1 MLRFWP
7 CRRVPAPHVVAA
19 FALILLLAA
28 APGGRAVAAPAGQE
42 EGDAA
47 ASGWATSEHG
57 AVRLIAASPTAG
69 AGSVSLG
76 LQFRMEPGWK
86 IYWRSPGDAGYPP
99 SLDWNGSGNLADT
112 SVSWPAPR
120 RFSVS
125 GLETVGYEDVVV
137 LPIAATPEHPGGPL
151 SLHLAID
158 YLTCSQICVPQQA
171 TLALDLPAGNGAPG
185 PLAATI
191 AEWLQRVPKA
201 AGKGLRIENASVRIG
216 GGSTSVLD
224 LAVRTDHRL
233 TTPDAFVEGPERVSF
248 GRPEI
253 AGPAGPG
260 AVTLRLPIG
269 GETSALAG
277 QPATVTLVDGDDRA
291 AAVEQSV
298 TLRPG
303 TPPVD
308 AAGLIRIIG
317 VALLGGLIL
326 NVMPCVLPVLS
337 LKLLGL
343 VRHGGATR
351 RAVRG
356 SALATAAGI
365 VVSFLL
371 LASVMVGLRAA
382 GVAVGWGIQFQQPAF
397 LAAMAALL
405 ALFACNL
412 WGWFEIPL
420 PSALA
425 EWSVRSADAPGRLGD
440 FATGALATLLAT
452 PCSAPFVGTAV
463 GFALAGSTA
472 ETVAVFAA
480 LGIGM
485 ALPYLAV
492 GAVPA
497 AASLLPRPG
506 RWMLTVKR
514 LLGVLLAGSAA
525 WLLWIL
531 SAQIGLGASAGAA
544 LLVAVAAALI
554 GFGALAGHNRRRH
567 HAAGTL
573 RRRGAPAALA
583 GAVLVA
589 ALAPPPAAAPAAG
602 AADGW
607 TVFDRD
613 AVERLVGEGRTVF
626 VDVTADWCVTC
637 QVNKRLVLD
646 KEPVR
651 ALLARPDT
659 VAMRADWTR
668 PDETIAGYLR
678 SFGRYGIPFNAV
690 YGPGAPGGLPLPE
703 LLTESDVVAALRKA
717 AGAPDR
723 GGATAAAPAVPDTE
737 VVRHGG

>member
-1 MLRFWP
+1 L
-7 CRRVPAPHVVAA
+7 
-19 FALILLLAA
+19 LLLLAA
-28 APGGRAVAAPAGQE
+28 ALGGGAVAASAGRSDVAE
-42 EGDAA
+42 AG
-47 ASGWATSEHG
+47 ASGWAVTEHG
-57 AVRLIAASPTAG
+57 AVRLIAAAPAVGAG
-69 AGSVSLG
+69 SGSVSLG

-99 SLDWNGSGNLADT
+99 NLDWSGSGNLADT
-112 SVSWPAPR
+112 AVSWPAPH

-125 GLETVGYEDVVV
+125 GLETVGYEDAVV
-137 LPIAATPEHPGGPL
+137 LPVAATPERPGAPL
-151 SLHLAID
+151 SLRVAVD

-171 TLALDLPAGNGAPG
+171 TLALDLPAGDGAPG

-191 AEWLQRVPKA
+191 AEWSQRVPKA
-201 AGKGLRIENASVRIG
+201 AASEAGLRIENASVRIG
-216 GGSTSVLD
+216 GSAPVLD
-224 LAVRTDHRL
+224 LAVRTDRKL
-233 TTPDAFVEGPERVSF
+233 SAPDAFVEGPERVSF

-253 AGPAGPG
+253 AGSAGPG
-260 AVTLRLPIG
+260 TVTLRLPII

-277 QPATVTLVDGDDRA
+277 RPATVTLVDGDGHA
-291 AAVEQSV
+291 AFEQAV

-303 TPPVD
+303 APPVD
-308 AAGLIRIIG
+308 AAGLMRIIG
-317 VALLGGLIL
+317 IALLGGLIL

-343 VRHGGATR
+343 VRHSGGASR

-371 LASVMVGLRAA
+371 LASVMVGLRGA

-397 LAAMAALL
+397 LVAMAALL
-405 ALFACNL
+405 TLFACNL

-452 PCSAPFVGTAV
+452 PCSAPFVGTAI

-480 LGIGM
+480 LGVGM

-506 RWMLTVKR
+506 RWMLTVRR

-531 SAQIGLGASAGAA
+531 AAQIGLGAAAGAA

-554 GFGALAGHNRRRH
+554 GLGAVAGYRRRH
-567 HAAGTL
+567 EAAAATL
-573 RRRGAPAALA
+573 RRFGAPAALA

-589 ALAPPPAAAPAAG
+589 VLAPPPAPASSAG

-607 TVFDRD
+607 AAFDRD

-646 KEPVR
+646 TESVR

-703 LLTESDVVAALRKA
+703 LLTESDVVAALRRA
-717 AGAPDR
+717 
-723 GGATAAAPAVPDTE
+723 GGASDGRSGGTTAAAPASTGAE
-737 VVRHGG
+737 VVRPGG